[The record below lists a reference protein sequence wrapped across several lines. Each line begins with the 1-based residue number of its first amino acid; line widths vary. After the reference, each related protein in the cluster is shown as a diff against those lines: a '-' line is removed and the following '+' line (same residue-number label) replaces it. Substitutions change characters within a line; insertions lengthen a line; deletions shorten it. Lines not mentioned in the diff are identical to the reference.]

1 MSKYRKDN
9 RLVVEIVRR
18 ERKRHIKFAVIYI
31 GIIVASFIVGLIIF
45 GGR

>member
-1 MSKYRKDN
+1 MYRRDN
-9 RLVVEIVRR
+9 RLMVEIVRR
-18 ERKRHIKFAVIYI
+18 ERKQHIKFAMIYI